1 MLFSTFE
8 LAAGSNPVVPDD
20 VTYTVICDDGA
31 GATAFAAGNF
41 GGAED
46 HTGDGTGGALAS
58 LDPGTTYVVQM
69 DISNCDPAANTAHIL
84 VLSVVGGGQTYEELQ
99 YGSDPTSGTSSSEV
113 ITMKNTNMNNNNTQE
128 QDTMAAIGIGAMI
141 VFIALILVAAVAAA
155 VIIQTAEKLQQN
167 AQSTGEDTT
176 DEMSGKVQILNVFVN
191 DGASRTKST
200 SALLRAV
207 TTRPTPA
214 SCGRSPVTMARAP
227 SSTSPVISAMPT
239 GGVVIDLGDNAA
251 ADVDDVEAGT
261 AYRFTLDA
269 TNDGGNDC
277 SPDALFNN
285 NVKATLYI
293 HVVGGGTTYDIL
305 KVNDAT
311 EGAVVV

>member
-1 MLFSTFE
+1 
-8 LAAGSNPVVPDD
+8 
-20 VTYTVICDDGA
+20 
-31 GATAFAAGNF
+31 
-41 GGAED
+41 
-46 HTGDGTGGALAS
+46 
-58 LDPGTTYVVQM
+58 
-69 DISNCDPAANTAHIL
+69 
-84 VLSVVGGGQTYEELQ
+84 
-99 YGSDPTSGTSSSEV
+99 
-113 ITMKNTNMNNNNTQE
+113 MKNTNMKNNNTQE

-191 DGASRTKST
+191 DGA
-200 SALLRAV
+200 
-207 TTRPTPA
+207 A
-214 SCGRSPVTMARAP
+214 SYEVYFRLAAGSDDTAD
-227 SSTSPVISAMPT
+227 T
-239 GGVVIDLGDNAA
+239 GILWQVSCDDGAGAFQYIAGDFGDASGGSVIDLGDNAG
-251 ADVDDVEAGT
+251 ADIDDVQAGT
-261 AYRFTLDA
+261 AYRYTLDA
-269 TNDGGNDC
+269 TNAGGNDC
-277 SPDALFNN
+277 SPDALFAA

>member
-1 MLFSTFE
+1 
-8 LAAGSNPVVPDD
+8 
-20 VTYTVICDDGA
+20 
-31 GATAFAAGNF
+31 
-41 GGAED
+41 
-46 HTGDGTGGALAS
+46 
-58 LDPGTTYVVQM
+58 
-69 DISNCDPAANTAHIL
+69 
-84 VLSVVGGGQTYEELQ
+84 
-99 YGSDPTSGTSSSEV
+99 
-113 ITMKNTNMNNNNTQE
+113 MKNTNMNNNNTQE

-191 DGASRTKST
+191 DGAQSYEVYFRLAAGSDDTADDGILWQVSCDDGAGAFQYIAGDF
-200 SALLRAV
+200 SD
-207 TTRPTPA
+207 A
-214 SCGRSPVTMARAP
+214 SGT
-227 SSTSPVISAMPT
+227 
-239 GGVVIDLGDNAA
+239 VIDLGDNTAT
-251 ADVDDVEAGT
+251 DVDDVEAGT

-269 TNDGGNDC
+269 NDGAGNDC
-277 SPDALFNN
+277 SPDALFAA